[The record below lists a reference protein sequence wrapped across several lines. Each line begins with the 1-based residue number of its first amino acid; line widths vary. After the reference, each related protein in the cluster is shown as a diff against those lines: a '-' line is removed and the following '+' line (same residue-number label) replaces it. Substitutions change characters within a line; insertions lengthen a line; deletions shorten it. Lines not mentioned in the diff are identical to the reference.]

1 MSLEESMKDLAE
13 SNRELA
19 AAMRNYAGVMQG
31 IANKNPDH
39 IVTPPAAAST
49 TEAATT
55 EAAAPPKG
63 KGGRKSQADK
73 DAAAK
78 ADVKAQSGEADPFAE
93 GNTNAG
99 EEEDPFADSSEV
111 AASAPKIDANAIRGL
126 ILRVKSEKGDDAALK
141 VLAHVG
147 VKTLGQIKE
156 PDYQKIVDFCA
167 RGGIKL

>member
-19 AAMRNYAGVMQG
+19 GAMRNYAAVMQG
-31 IANKNPDH
+31 IADRNPDH
-39 IVTPPAAAST
+39 IVTPSATAETSAADTADKPA
-49 TEAATT
+49 
-55 EAAAPPKG
+55 KG

-78 ADVKAQSGEADPFAE
+78 ADVKAQAGEADPFAE
-93 GNTNAG
+93 GG
-99 EEEDPFADSSEV
+99 EEVDPFAEESETP
-111 AASAPKIDANAIRGL
+111 AAPVLNAEAIRGL
-126 ILRVKSEKGDDAALK
+126 VLRVKTEKGDEAAKK

-156 PDYQKIVDFCA
+156 DDYQKVVDFCA